1 MCKTV
6 MCMRTDIPNFTPRAR
21 NAPYEGILA
30 SESWREELGSLTHQG
45 AARSLSW
52 SKTDPMMT
60 IWRKC
65 YLQWGLWV
73 NRSMKR
79 AAFTSALIVGDN
91 DWLIG
96 LLYNEAQQDAKVA
109 QTTLTYTLTV
119 HRNEKNTPV
128 PVYQMCLDSDH
139 KQ

>member
-1 MCKTV
+1 
-6 MCMRTDIPNFTPRAR
+6 
-21 NAPYEGILA
+21 
-30 SESWREELGSLTHQG
+30 
-45 AARSLSW
+45 
-52 SKTDPMMT
+52 
-60 IWRKC
+60 
-65 YLQWGLWV
+65 
-73 NRSMKR
+73 MKR
-79 AAFTSALIVGDN
+79 AAFTSAWIVGDN